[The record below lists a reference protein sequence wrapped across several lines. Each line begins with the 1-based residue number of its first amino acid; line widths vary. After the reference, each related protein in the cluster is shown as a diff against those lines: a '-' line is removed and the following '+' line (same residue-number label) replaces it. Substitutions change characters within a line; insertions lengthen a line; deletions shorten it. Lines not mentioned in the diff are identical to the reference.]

1 MAPLQKNKIHGN
13 FWNLSKKIIIPN
25 NLQLTTIIIIYKYH
39 YFFKQ
44 VEHNLYCNYD
54 WVRVKDSNG
63 TIIKQICGYLEQDL
77 VVYSTNN
84 SMTIQ
89 FYTDSAVDGAG
100 FLASWEAIDEDT
112 SEDLFDDKTKQGYVL
127 SFPQAFTVNAETKQD
142 QLCLQMLNLENDGK
156 IKLSIYAAKNL
167 ISGEIWKF

>member
-1 MAPLQKNKIHGN
+1 M
-13 FWNLSKKIIIPN
+13 
-25 NLQLTTIIIIYKYH
+25 
-39 YFFKQ
+39 
-44 VEHNLYCNYD
+44 
-54 WVRVKDSNG
+54 RVKDSNG

-84 SMTIQ
+84 SMSIQ

-100 FLASWEAIDEDT
+100 FLASYESIDENIDT
-112 SEDLFDDKTKQGYVL
+112 EDLFDENNKQGYVL

-167 ISGEIWKF
+167 ISGERLLKIADFYIGLFNFMVLKHAIKLHGRHVIFKNLMIL

>member
-1 MAPLQKNKIHGN
+1 M
-13 FWNLSKKIIIPN
+13 
-25 NLQLTTIIIIYKYH
+25 
-39 YFFKQ
+39 
-44 VEHNLYCNYD
+44 
-54 WVRVKDSNG
+54 RVKDSNG

-84 SMTIQ
+84 SMSIQ

-100 FLASWEAIDEDT
+100 FLASYESIDENINT
-112 SEDLFDDKTKQGYVL
+112 EDLFDENNKQGYVL

-167 ISGEIWKF
+167 ISGERFQKY

>member
-1 MAPLQKNKIHGN
+1 
-13 FWNLSKKIIIPN
+13 
-25 NLQLTTIIIIYKYH
+25 
-39 YFFKQ
+39 
-44 VEHNLYCNYD
+44 
-54 WVRVKDSNG
+54 
-63 TIIKQICGYLEQDL
+63 
-77 VVYSTNN
+77 
-84 SMTIQ
+84 MTVQ

-112 SEDLFDDKTKQGYVL
+112 SEDDLFDDKTKQGYVL

-167 ISGEIWKF
+167 ISGEI

>member
-1 MAPLQKNKIHGN
+1 
-13 FWNLSKKIIIPN
+13 
-25 NLQLTTIIIIYKYH
+25 
-39 YFFKQ
+39 
-44 VEHNLYCNYD
+44 
-54 WVRVKDSNG
+54 
-63 TIIKQICGYLEQDL
+63 
-77 VVYSTNN
+77 
-84 SMTIQ
+84 MTVQ

-112 SEDLFDDKTKQGYVL
+112 EDLFDDKTKQGYVL

-167 ISGEIWKF
+167 ISGERFQKF

>member
-1 MAPLQKNKIHGN
+1 M
-13 FWNLSKKIIIPN
+13 SKKSIPN
-25 NLQLTTIIIIYKYH
+25 NFQQLIIYKYY

-84 SMTIQ
+84 SMSIQ

-100 FLASWEAIDEDT
+100 FLASYESIDENVDT
-112 SEDLFDDKTKQGYVL
+112 EDLFDENNKQGYVL

-167 ISGEIWKF
+167 ISGERFQKF